1 MTGIQ
6 IHKIID
12 AITLS
17 LSLSLS
23 ALKWR
28 FNTEDKIL
36 FIIIV
41 QEVHD

>member
-12 AITLS
+12 AIT
-17 LSLSLS
+17 LSLS